1 MSYIK
6 KKCYVVSGA
15 YKDDPDYPIGA
26 EEVICMS
33 REEAEAEAEEMRQDD
48 CFEDVTIEE
57 TERYFYSKE
66 KAAFVQS

>member
-6 KKCYVVSGA
+6 KRCYVVSGA
-15 YKDDPDYPIGA
+15 YKDDPEYPIGA
-26 EEVICMS
+26 EEEHFDTI
-33 REEAEAEAEEMRQDD
+33 EEAEKAAEEMRQDD

>member
-26 EEVICMS
+26 EEVICMT
-33 REEAEAEAEEMRQDD
+33 REEAEREAEEMRQDD

-57 TERYFYSKE
+57 TEREFYVRRKGR
-66 KAAFVQS
+66 

>member
-1 MSYIK
+1 MSYTK
-6 KKCYVVSGA
+6 KSVFVVYGN

-26 EEVICMS
+26 EEVICMT

>member
-6 KKCYVVSGA
+6 KRCYVVSGA
-15 YKDDPDYPIGA
+15 YKDDPEYPIGA
-26 EEVICMS
+26 EEVIYMS

-57 TERYFYSKE
+57 TEREFYVRRKGR
-66 KAAFVQS
+66 